1 MTKKTG
7 PASGRA
13 NNNEKGYERK
23 EEGGAAKP
31 FGRSK
36 YGTGGDSNPFK
47 RNSTKKED
55 KPYSKDGADKVRPAF
70 KKDSDGHKPADD
82 ADNPWKRPSK
92 SGDRKKAAPK
102 GEFDKPA
109 DDEHNPWKREKKG
122 VRSKPFE
129 KKDGGDTNADRAPRE
144 DGDNPWKRESK
155 SGDRKKPYEKRDGDA
170 PHADRKPRTE
180 SDAAWKRTEKGERS
194 KPFAKKDSDS
204 KYPREEYNGKEA
216 ENKWERSNDDG
227 KKPFPKRDR
236 PFPKKEGDT
245 PYGANK
251 PFAKKDGDAPYGAKK
266 PYAKKDGDAPYPRKP
281 RTEGATEGTWKK
293 DGDADK
299 KPFAKKEKTEG
310 SLWQKGIDYSDRGMP
325 KKTGEKRAIKDSD
338 KPFFQRDAAKGGTD
352 ANAEGIEDETYESF
366 EINDELLEEKKKNR
380 KTAVKKEDPT
390 RAFKKETNEPI
401 SARYGDKPVK
411 KDAADRKPKNKIEK
425 ADEKRP
431 FKKAPGEGKKPFDR
445 KDKHPEPEARED
457 EEDDEP
463 IRKKKRRHHH
473 DEDDEEEE
481 VKGPEAMP
489 LNKYLAH
496 SGVCS
501 RRDAALLVKEGK
513 VKINGEVI
521 TNPGHK
527 VAEEDVVYFNDKKL
541 TIQKG
546 MVYIL
551 LNKPKDYITTNDDP
565 QGRKTVMQLVATAEG
580 ERLFPVGR
588 LDRNTSGLLLITN
601 DGDLTQKLA
610 HPSNKVKKIY
620 QVTLDKPVTKADFDK
635 IINGLDLEDGKAH
648 VDALSYLE
656 TKSELGIEIHI
667 GRNRI
672 VRRIFESLGYV
683 VEKLDRVMY
692 ANLTKKNLP
701 RGKWRYL
708 NEREIVLLKHFKS

>member
-1 MTKKTG
+1 MNKKSG
-7 PASGRA
+7 SASGRD
-13 NNNEKGYERK
+13 NNNEKGYQRK
-23 EEGGAAKP
+23 EDGGTAKP

-36 YGTGGDSNPFK
+36 YAGGDSNPFK
-47 RNSTKKED
+47 RASTKDD
-55 KPYSKDGADKVRPAF
+55 KPYNKDGADKVRPAF

-82 ADNPWKRPSK
+82 SDNPWKRPSK
-92 SGDRKKAAPK
+92 SGDRKKSAPRAESDNAAP
-102 GEFDKPA
+102 GS
-109 DDEHNPWKREKKG
+109 DEHNPWKREKKG
-122 VRSKPFE
+122 GRSKSFD
-129 KKDGGDTNADRAPRE
+129 KKDGDSSFADQKPRE

-155 SGDRKKPYEKRDGDA
+155 GGDRKKPFEKRDGDA
-170 PHADRKPRTE
+170 PYADRKPRTD
-180 SDAAWKRTEKGERS
+180 SDNAWKRTEKTDRK
-194 KPFAKKDSDS
+194 KPFVKGDAD
-204 KYPREEYNGKEA
+204 YTGKEA
-216 ENKWERSNDDG
+216 ENKWERSNEDG

-236 PFPKKEGDT
+236 AEKRPFP
-245 PYGANK
+245 
-251 PFAKKDGDAPYGAKK
+251 KKDGDAPYGAKK
-266 PYAKKDGDAPYPRKP
+266 PFPKRDGDAPYGAKKPFAKKDGDAPYARKP
-281 RTEGATEGTWKK
+281 RPDGDAEGTWKK
-293 DGDADK
+293 KDGDGEK
-299 KPFAKKEKTEG
+299 KPYAKKDSSEG

-338 KPFFQRDAAKGGTD
+338 KPFFQRDAAKGVEPKFD
-352 ANAEGIEDETYESF
+352 APEDMPYESF
-366 EINDELLEEKKKNR
+366 EISDELLEEKKKNR
-380 KTAVKKEDPT
+380 KVAVKKEDPA

-401 SARYGDKPVK
+401 SSRYGDKPAK
-411 KDAADRKPKNKIEK
+411 KDAGDKKPKNKIEK

-445 KDKHPEPEARED
+445 KDRHPEVEAGED
-457 EEDDEP
+457 DEDDEP

-473 DEDDEEEE
+473 DEDEEEEE

-501 RRDAALLVKEGK
+501 RRDAAILVKEGK

-527 VAEEDVVYFNDKKL
+527 VGDEDVVYFNDKKL

-610 HPSNKVKKIY
+610 HPSNRVKKIY
-620 QVTLDKPVTKADFDK
+620 QVTLDKPVTKADFEK